1 VPTWEN
7 AQQPFTHS
15 NYTADSVGQ
24 LVVSDMVGPL
34 QVNSVGEARYYV
46 LFKDVHS
53 KYKVVYFMERKSE
66 TADCFLDYTKKSKLK
81 RGVVCKL
88 FAATETRCIS
98 TTTSKQ
104 PWVIYKSMYK

>member
-66 TADCFLDYTKKSKLK
+66 TADCFLDYTKKIK
-81 RGVVCKL
+81 
-88 FAATETRCIS
+88 T
-98 TTTSKQ
+98 
-104 PWVIYKSMYK
+104 